1 MKRYG
6 KKPAGRY
13 DTPGLVEAQF
23 EPGSCRRVLKNLL
36 GIKRKREMDRV
47 EAREQLRALNE
58 LIKIYGKTRR
68 FTAADIC
75 RIHYVWLGNIYSWAG
90 KYRQVNLSKGNFPF
104 AAATQIPRLMQ
115 ELERGA
121 LRQFTPCCFDSIDEV
136 ARALAVVH
144 TELVLIHPFRDG
156 NGRTARLLANLMAL
170 QAGLPS
176 LDFSNLKGH
185 KKKEYFAAIQTGLDR
200 DYELLKEIFS
210 GVIRETLQKR
220 KTY

>member
-1 MKRYG
+1 MKKNG

-13 DTPGLVEAQF
+13 DTSDLVEAQF
-23 EPGSCRRVLKNLL
+23 EPNSSHRVLKNLL
-36 GIKRKREMDRV
+36 GIKRKREMDRI

-68 FTAADIC
+68 FIAADIC
-75 RIHYVWLGNIYSWAG
+75 RIPYIWLGNIYSWAG
-90 KYRQVNLSKGNFPF
+90 KYRQVNLSKSNFIF
-104 AAATQIPRLMQ
+104 AAANQIPRLMQ
-115 ELERGA
+115 ELERGV
-121 LRQFTPCCFDSIDEV
+121 LHQFTPCRFDSIDEV

-176 LDFSNLKGH
+176 LDFSSLKGR

-200 DYELLKEIFS
+200 DYGLLKEIFS